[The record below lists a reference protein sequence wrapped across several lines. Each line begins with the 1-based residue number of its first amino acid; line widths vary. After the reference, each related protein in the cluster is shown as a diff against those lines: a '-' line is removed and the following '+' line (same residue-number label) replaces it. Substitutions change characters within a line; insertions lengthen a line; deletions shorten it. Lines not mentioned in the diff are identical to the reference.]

1 MVWVSLSYFL
11 FSGLYPSLIYKKVV
25 KEGNHTILFYTN
37 EPLWTWTARHFTLT
51 LLFDR

>member
-1 MVWVSLSYFL
+1 MVFSFL
-11 FSGLYPSLIYKKVV
+11 FSFLRLYPSLIYKKVA

-37 EPLWTWTARHFTLT
+37 EPLWTCTARHFTLT